1 MTPREL
7 RKQRRQEEREAA
19 KARRKANQSGVP
31 QGAVLELE
39 LPTGFR
45 GGLILP
51 LRVAA
56 QLGARPFKW
65 IKPSI
70 AILTLLL
77 VAISV
82 LGILMSNLLVP
93 WLDPGRVAAG
103 QSFIML
109 LVLWFMYP
117 FIIPPLLAASLE
129 FLAGQPVSWK
139 TALEPLRVRTKSLV
153 GLGFL
158 SIAMSGL
165 TTAGIIALKDP
176 SLVWAVYA
184 TELFWRLIFGL
195 AATWVWSYDLKMGH
209 AFKLAFLS
217 FKKTWSIWLGAMMS
231 VAFLGFAFSN
241 IVVWSARAMKLM
253 SPFWQNLSGIAMAI
267 FILLAIVNALG
278 LMGQLFLLLQS
289 TAEEKIDGKAF
300 LTQDKSGN

>member
-56 QLGARPFKW
+56 QLAARPFKW

-82 LGILMSNLLVP
+82 LGILMSNVLVP
-93 WLDPGRVAAG
+93 WLDPSKVAAG

-109 LVLWFMYP
+109 LVMWFMYP

-176 SLVWAVYA
+176 SLVWAVYV

-217 FKKTWSIWLGAMMS
+217 FKKTWSIWLGALMS
-231 VAFLGFAFSN
+231 VAFLGLMFSN
-241 IVVWSARAMKLM
+241 VVVWSARGMKLM
-253 SPFWQNLSGIAMAI
+253 PPFWQNLSGMAMAI
-267 FILLAIVNALG
+267 FIFLVLVNAFG
-278 LMGQLFLLLQS
+278 LMGHIFLLLQS

-300 LTQDKSGN
+300 LEPSKPL